1 MILKTLKFEMIEN
14 KEEKWLE
21 NASTI
26 NREKRERVLDKLIEL
41 FCVFFELSRVLYLYR
56 DFVTEF
62 S

>member
-1 MILKTLKFEMIEN
+1 MIEN

-26 NREKRERVLDKLIEL
+26 NREKRERVLDKSIEL

>member
-26 NREKRERVLDKLIEL
+26 NREKRERVLDKSIEL